1 MDRMLIKQHNIT
13 ETFHEYRTRTFILT
27 PAEAAQNAE
36 EQIQRYEDNFLS
48 QVEILDKKTTA
59 LETESGV
66 EYTVTYTLQGEIG
79 VQQELYLH

>member
-1 MDRMLIKQHNIT
+1 MQKNRYSDMKT
-13 ETFHEYRTRTFILT
+13 TFVPGRN
-27 PAEAAQNAE
+27 PGQ
-36 EQIQRYEDNFLS
+36 
-48 QVEILDKKTTA
+48 KTTA

>member
-1 MDRMLIKQHNIT
+1 MGLQS
-13 ETFHEYRTRTFILT
+13 RTFILT

-79 VQQELYLH
+79 VQQEL